1 MHTST
6 RWTVRTG
13 DDLGRAVAGVRTAR
27 SMTQT
32 EVAEM
37 TGIDRT
43 YLTRLEN
50 GATVA
55 QIERALRVLRRLG
68 ATVSVELDDDLAR

>member
-1 MHTST
+1 
-6 RWTVRTG
+6 
-13 DDLGRAVAGVRTAR
+13 
-27 SMTQT
+27 
-32 EVAEM
+32 M